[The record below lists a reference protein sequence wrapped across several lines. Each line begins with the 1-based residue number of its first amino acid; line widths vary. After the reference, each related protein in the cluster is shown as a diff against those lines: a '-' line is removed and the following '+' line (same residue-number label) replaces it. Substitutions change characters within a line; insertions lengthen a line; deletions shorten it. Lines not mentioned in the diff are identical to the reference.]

1 MYLHR
6 QTESDAQEPIVQV
19 AQVGSK
25 QYMYVHVLEH
35 HNNMFHMNDATYLLQ
50 DYFAFYNL

>member
-1 MYLHR
+1 MSLHR
-6 QTESDAQEPIVQV
+6 QTKSDALKPIVQV

-25 QYMYVHVLEH
+25 QYVLEH

-50 DYFAFYNL
+50 DYFCIL